1 MQPRQERM
9 GRMEP
14 LPAPGRAGRATT
26 PGGPGRSAGRR
37 APSVTVT
44 GPAEALALLLWGR
57 TTPADER
64 LTVDGDAAALDD
76 ALGRRLTP

>member
-1 MQPRQERM
+1 M
-9 GRMEP
+9 
-14 LPAPGRAGRATT
+14 
-26 PGGPGRSAGRR
+26 
-37 APSVTVT
+37 T

-76 ALGRRLTP
+76 ALSRRLTPVTAQASRVICTWTSAACVPAPA

>member
-14 LPAPGRAGRATT
+14 LPAPVALVADDADRSWLL
-26 PGGPGRSAGRR
+26 GGTGAPGRHRDRPGR
-37 APSVTVT
+37 APSHCCC
-44 GPAEALALLLWGR
+44 GGARRRRRP
-57 TTPADER
+57 R